1 MGSGSFT
8 TSSFTSYSNSR
19 GRGVNSS
26 GYVTA
31 DNLAD
36 YYTQHYIHKDMAPY
50 NVIRECVD
58 SEEHPNTIPVILAL
72 DLTGSMGGAC
82 VKTAQSLN
90 KIMTMLY
97 EKFTD
102 IEFLIMGIGDLEC
115 DRAPV
120 QVSQF
125 ESDVRIAEHTD
136 KLYMEHGGGG
146 NGYES
151 YTAAWYFGLKH
162 TKLDCW
168 KRGKKGIII
177 TMGDEPL
184 NPILYKHQVN
194 NVFGDTVEANVKTE
208 TLYKDATEKFD
219 IYHIA
224 VNDSEDSYS
233 WYDTRINSTFS
244 PILGNR
250 LKVSTIERL
259 PMTIVECIEDYLY
272 STDDEDYLIDESEI
286 RLSGKFNIIK
296 Y

>member
-19 GRGVNSS
+19 GRSVSS
-26 GYVTA
+26 TGFVTN
-31 DNLAD
+31 DSLRD
-36 YYTQHYIHKDMAPY
+36 YYTQSRIHPDMVPY
-50 NVIRECVD
+50 QVTRECVD

-102 IEFLIMGIGDLEC
+102 IEFLIMGVGDLEC

-151 YTAAWYFGLKH
+151 YTAAWYFGLRH

-184 NPILYKHQVN
+184 NPILYKRN
-194 NVFGDTVEANVKTE
+194 IKGVFGDTPEADVKTE
-208 TLYKDATEKFD
+208 DLYKMATEKFD

-224 VNDSEDSYS
+224 VDDPEDSYS
-233 WYDTRINSTFS
+233 WYDTQINSTFS
-244 PILGNR
+244 PVLGNR

-259 PMTIVECIEDYLY
+259 PMTIVDCIED
-272 STDDEDYLIDESEI
+272 SVNGNVQTETVSNVEKTESNYI
-286 RLSGKFNIIK
+286 TW
-296 Y
+296 

>member
-19 GRGVNSS
+19 GRAVSSS
-26 GYVTA
+26 GFVTN
-31 DNLAD
+31 DNLTD
-36 YYTQHYIHKDMAPY
+36 YYTQSRIHPDMVPY
-50 NVIRECVD
+50 KVMRECVD
-58 SEEHPNTIPVILAL
+58 SKEHPNTIPVVLCV
-72 DLTGSMGGAC
+72 DLTGSMSGAC
-82 VKTAQSLN
+82 IKTAQSLN

-102 IEFLIMGIGDLEC
+102 IEFLVMGVGDLEC
-115 DRAPV
+115 DHAPV

-136 KLYMEHGGGG
+136 HLYIEHGGGG

-151 YTAAWYFGLKH
+151 YSAAWYFGLKH

-184 NPILYKHQVN
+184 NPVLHKNQVN
-194 NVFGDTVEANVKTE
+194 AVFGDTVEADIKTE
-208 TLYKDATEKFD
+208 DLYKMATEKFD

-224 VNDSEDSYS
+224 VDDDDDMYRFYN
-233 WYDTRINSTFS
+233 WRIDNSFK
-244 PILGNR
+244 PIIGER
-250 LKVSTIERL
+250 SLKVSTIEQL
-259 PMTIVECIEDYLY
+259 PMTIVECIED
-272 STDDEDYLIDESEI
+272 SVNGGAQIEATPNIEKSESGYI
-286 RLSGKFNIIK
+286 TW
-296 Y
+296 

>member
-19 GRGVNSS
+19 GRSVSS
-26 GYVTA
+26 TGFVTN
-31 DNLAD
+31 DSLRD
-36 YYTQHYIHKDMAPY
+36 YYTQSRIHSDMVPY
-50 NVIRECVD
+50 KVMRECVD

-102 IEFLIMGIGDLEC
+102 IEFLIMGVGDLEC

-184 NPILYKHQVN
+184 NPILYKHQIN

-208 TLYKDATEKFD
+208 TLYKDAVEKFD

-224 VNDSEDSYS
+224 VNDPEDSYS

-250 LKVSTIERL
+250 LKVSTIEKL
-259 PMTIVECIEDYLY
+259 PMTIVECIED
-272 STDDEDYLIDESEI
+272 SVGGNVQTETVPNIEETESGYI
-286 RLSGKFNIIK
+286 TW
-296 Y
+296 

>member
-8 TSSFTSYSNSR
+8 TRSFTSYSNSR
-19 GRGVNSS
+19 GRSVSNTGF
-26 GYVTA
+26 VTN
-31 DNLAD
+31 DSLTD
-36 YYTQHYIHKDMAPY
+36 YYTQSYIHKDMIPY
-50 NVIRECVD
+50 NVTRECVD

-90 KIMTMLY
+90 KIMTTLY

-102 IEFLIMGIGDLEC
+102 IEFLIMGVGDLEC

-136 KLYMEHGGGG
+136 HLYMEHGGGG

-184 NPILYKHQVN
+184 NPILYKHQIN

-208 TLYKDATEKFD
+208 TLYKDAVEKFD

-224 VNDSEDSYS
+224 VNDPEDSYS

-259 PMTIVECIEDYLY
+259 PMTIVDCIED
-272 STDDEDYLIDESEI
+272 SVNGGAQTETVPNIEKSESGYI
-286 RLSGKFNIIK
+286 TW
-296 Y
+296 

>member
-19 GRGVNSS
+19 GRGVSSS

-31 DNLAD
+31 DNLTD
-36 YYTQHYIHKDMAPY
+36 YYTQRYIHKDMVPY
-50 NVIRECVD
+50 NVTRECVD

-102 IEFLIMGIGDLEC
+102 IEFLIMGVGDLEC

-184 NPILYKHQVN
+184 NPILYKHQIN
-194 NVFGDTVEANVKTE
+194 GVFGDTVEADVKTE

-224 VNDSEDSYS
+224 VDDPADSYS
-233 WYDTRINSTFS
+233 WYNTRIDSTFS
-244 PILGNR
+244 PVLGDR

-259 PMTIVECIEDYLY
+259 PMTIVECIED
-272 STDDEDYLIDESEI
+272 SVNGDVQTEVVSNIEKTESGYI
-286 RLSGKFNIIK
+286 TW
-296 Y
+296 

>member
-8 TSSFTSYSNSR
+8 ASSFTSYSNSR
-19 GRGVNSS
+19 GRSVDSTGF
-26 GYVTA
+26 VTNA
-31 DNLAD
+31 NLTD
-36 YYTQHYIHKDMAPY
+36 YYTQHYIHKDMVPY

-102 IEFLIMGIGDLEC
+102 IEFLIMGVGDLEC

-184 NPILYKHQVN
+184 NPILYKHQIN
-194 NVFGDTVEANVKTE
+194 YVFGDTVEANVKTE

-224 VNDSEDSYS
+224 VNDPEDSYS

-244 PILGNR
+244 PILGDR

-259 PMTIVECIEDYLY
+259 PMTIVDCIED
-272 STDDEDYLIDESEI
+272 SMNGGTQTEAVPNVEKTESSYI
-286 RLSGKFNIIK
+286 TW
-296 Y
+296 

>member
-8 TSSFTSYSNSR
+8 ASSFTSYSNSR
-19 GRGVNSS
+19 GRTVSS
-26 GYVTA
+26 TGFVTN
-31 DNLAD
+31 DSLTD
-36 YYTQHYIHKDMAPY
+36 YYTQHYIHKDMVPY
-50 NVIRECVD
+50 NVTRECVD

-102 IEFLIMGIGDLEC
+102 IEFLVMGVGDLEC

-146 NGYES
+146 NSYES
-151 YTAAWYFGLKH
+151 YTAAWYFGLRH

-184 NPILYKHQVN
+184 NPILYKHN
-194 NVFGDTVEANVKTE
+194 IKGVFGDTPEADVKTE
-208 TLYKDATEKFD
+208 DLYKMATEKFD

-224 VNDSEDSYS
+224 VDDPEDSYS

-244 PILGNR
+244 PVLGNR

-259 PMTIVECIEDYLY
+259 PMTIVDCIED
-272 STDDEDYLIDESEI
+272 SVNGGTQTGTAPNVEKTESGYI
-286 RLSGKFNIIK
+286 TW
-296 Y
+296 

>member
-19 GRGVNSS
+19 GRGVSS
-26 GYVTA
+26 TGFVTA
-31 DNLAD
+31 DSLTD
-36 YYTQHYIHKDMAPY
+36 YYTQSYIHKDMVPY
-50 NVIRECVD
+50 HVTRECVD

-102 IEFLIMGIGDLEC
+102 IEFLIMGVGDLEC

-146 NGYES
+146 NSYES

-184 NPILYKHQVN
+184 NPILYKHQIN

-208 TLYKDATEKFD
+208 TLYKDAVEKFD

-224 VNDSEDSYS
+224 VDDPEDSYS

-244 PILGNR
+244 PILGDH

-259 PMTIVECIEDYLY
+259 PMTIVECIED
-272 STDDEDYLIDESEI
+272 SVNGNVQTKTTSNIEKTESGYI
-286 RLSGKFNIIK
+286 TW
-296 Y
+296 

>member
-19 GRGVNSS
+19 GRSVSS
-26 GYVTA
+26 TGFVTN
-31 DNLAD
+31 DSLRD
-36 YYTQHYIHKDMAPY
+36 YYTQSRIHPDMVPY
-50 NVIRECVD
+50 QVTRECVD

-102 IEFLIMGIGDLEC
+102 IEFLIMGVGDLEC

-151 YTAAWYFGLKH
+151 YTAAWYFGLRH

-184 NPILYKHQVN
+184 NPILYKRN
-194 NVFGDTVEANVKTE
+194 IKGVFGDTPEADVKTE
-208 TLYKDATEKFD
+208 DLYKMATEKFD

-224 VNDSEDSYS
+224 VDDPEDSYS

-244 PILGNR
+244 PVLGNR

-259 PMTIVECIEDYLY
+259 PMTIVECIED
-272 STDDEDYLIDESEI
+272 SVNGGTQTETVQNNEKSESGYI
-286 RLSGKFNIIK
+286 TW
-296 Y
+296 

>member
-26 GYVTA
+26 GYATA
-31 DNLAD
+31 DSLTD
-36 YYTQHYIHKDMAPY
+36 YYTQSYIHKDMVPY
-50 NVIRECVD
+50 HVTRECVD

-102 IEFLIMGIGDLEC
+102 IEFLIMGVGDLEC
-115 DRAPV
+115 DHAPV

-184 NPILYKHQVN
+184 NPILYKRHIKG
-194 NVFGDTVEANVKTE
+194 VFGEMPEADIKTE
-208 TLYKDATEKFD
+208 TLYKDAVEKFD

-224 VNDSEDSYS
+224 VNDPEDSYS

-259 PMTIVECIEDYLY
+259 PMTIVECIED
-272 STDDEDYLIDESEI
+272 SVNGNVQTETVSNIEKTESDYITW
-286 RLSGKFNIIK
+286 
-296 Y
+296 

>member
-19 GRGVNSS
+19 GRNVSS
-26 GYVTA
+26 TGFVTN
-31 DNLAD
+31 DSLRD
-36 YYTQHYIHKDMAPY
+36 YYTQSRIHPDMVPY
-50 NVIRECVD
+50 KVIRECVD

-102 IEFLIMGIGDLEC
+102 IEFLIMGVGDLEC

-184 NPILYKHQVN
+184 NPILYKKQIKA
-194 NVFGDTVEANVKTE
+194 VFGDSVEADVRTE
-208 TLYKDATEKFD
+208 ELYKMATEKFD

-224 VNDSEDSYS
+224 VDDPADSYS
-233 WYDTRINSTFS
+233 WYENAINRTFK
-244 PILGNR
+244 PVLEDR

-259 PMTIVECIEDYLY
+259 PMTIVDCIED
-272 STDDEDYLIDESEI
+272 SVNDGTQTEAVPNVEKTESGYI
-286 RLSGKFNIIK
+286 TW
-296 Y
+296 

>member
-26 GYVTA
+26 GYATA
-31 DNLAD
+31 DNLTD
-36 YYTQHYIHKDMAPY
+36 YYTQSYIHKDMVPY
-50 NVIRECVD
+50 QVTRECVD

-102 IEFLIMGIGDLEC
+102 IEFLIMGVGDLEC

-184 NPILYKHQVN
+184 NPILYKHQIN
-194 NVFGDTVEANVKTE
+194 NVFGDMVEANVKTE
-208 TLYKDATEKFD
+208 TLYKDAVEKFD

-224 VNDSEDSYS
+224 VNDPEDSYS
-233 WYDTRINSTFS
+233 WYDTRINSTFR
-244 PILGNR
+244 PILGDH

-259 PMTIVECIEDYLY
+259 PMTIVECIED
-272 STDDEDYLIDESEI
+272 SVNNGIQTRTVSNIEKTESDYITW
-286 RLSGKFNIIK
+286 
-296 Y
+296 

>member
-19 GRGVNSS
+19 GRTVSS
-26 GYVTA
+26 TGFVTN
-31 DNLAD
+31 DSLTD
-36 YYTQHYIHKDMAPY
+36 YYTQHYIHKDMVPY
-50 NVIRECVD
+50 NVTRECVD

-102 IEFLIMGIGDLEC
+102 IEFLVMGVGDLEC

-184 NPILYKHQVN
+184 NPILYKRN
-194 NVFGDTVEANVKTE
+194 IRGVFGDTPEADVKTE
-208 TLYKDATEKFD
+208 DLYKMATEKFD

-224 VNDSEDSYS
+224 VDDPEDSYS

-244 PILGNR
+244 PVLGNR

-259 PMTIVECIEDYLY
+259 PMTIVDCIED
-272 STDDEDYLIDESEI
+272 SVNGGTQTETVPNVEKTESSYI
-286 RLSGKFNIIK
+286 TW
-296 Y
+296 

>member
-1 MGSGSFT
+1 MGSGNFT

-31 DNLAD
+31 DNLMD
-36 YYTQHYIHKDMAPY
+36 YYTQSYIHKDMVPY

-102 IEFLIMGIGDLEC
+102 IEFLIMGVGDLEC
-115 DRAPV
+115 DHAPV

-184 NPILYKHQVN
+184 NPILYKHQIN
-194 NVFGDTVEANVKTE
+194 NVFGDTAEANVKTE
-208 TLYKDATEKFD
+208 TLYKDAVEKFD

-224 VNDSEDSYS
+224 VNDPEDSYS

-259 PMTIVECIEDYLY
+259 PMTIVECIED
-272 STDDEDYLIDESEI
+272 SVNGGAQTETVPNIEKSESGYI
-286 RLSGKFNIIK
+286 TW
-296 Y
+296 

>member
-19 GRGVNSS
+19 GRSVSS
-26 GYVTA
+26 TGFVTA
-31 DNLAD
+31 DSLTD
-36 YYTQHYIHKDMAPY
+36 YYTQHYIHKDMVPY
-50 NVIRECVD
+50 NVTRECVD

-102 IEFLIMGIGDLEC
+102 IEFLVMGVGDLEC

-151 YTAAWYFGLKH
+151 YTAAWYFGLRH

-184 NPILYKHQVN
+184 NPILYKRN
-194 NVFGDTVEANVKTE
+194 IRGVFGDTPEADVKTE
-208 TLYKDATEKFD
+208 DLYKMATEKFD

-224 VNDSEDSYS
+224 VDDPEDSYS

-244 PILGNR
+244 PVLGNR

-259 PMTIVECIEDYLY
+259 PMTIVDCIED
-272 STDDEDYLIDESEI
+272 SVNGGTQTETVPNVEKTESSYI
-286 RLSGKFNIIK
+286 TW
-296 Y
+296 

>member
-26 GYVTA
+26 GYATA
-31 DNLAD
+31 DSLTD
-36 YYTQHYIHKDMAPY
+36 YYTQSYIHKDMVPY
-50 NVIRECVD
+50 NVTRECVD

-102 IEFLIMGIGDLEC
+102 IEFLIMGVGDLEC

-184 NPILYKHQVN
+184 NPILYKHQIN

-208 TLYKDATEKFD
+208 TLYKDAVEKFD

-224 VNDSEDSYS
+224 VNDPEDSYS

-259 PMTIVECIEDYLY
+259 PMTIVECIED
-272 STDDEDYLIDESEI
+272 SVNGGAQTETVPNIEKSESGYI
-286 RLSGKFNIIK
+286 TW
-296 Y
+296 

>member
-19 GRGVNSS
+19 GRGVNSA
-26 GYVTA
+26 GYATA
-31 DNLAD
+31 DSLRD
-36 YYTQHYIHKDMAPY
+36 YYTQSHIHPDMVPY
-50 NVIRECVD
+50 QVTRECVD

-102 IEFLIMGIGDLEC
+102 IEFLIMGVGDLEC

-184 NPILYKHQVN
+184 NPILYKKEIKA
-194 NVFGDTVEANVKTE
+194 VFGDTVEANVRTE
-208 TLYKDATEKFD
+208 ELYKMATEKFD

-224 VNDSEDSYS
+224 VDDPADSYS
-233 WYDTRINSTFS
+233 WYENAINRTFK
-244 PILGNR
+244 PVLGDR

-259 PMTIVECIEDYLY
+259 PMTIVDCIED
-272 STDDEDYLIDESEI
+272 SVNGGTQTEVVQNNEKSESDYITW
-286 RLSGKFNIIK
+286 
-296 Y
+296 

>member
-19 GRGVNSS
+19 GRGVNSA
-26 GYVTA
+26 GYATA
-31 DNLAD
+31 DSLGD
-36 YYTQHYIHKDMAPY
+36 YYTQSHIHPDMVPY
-50 NVIRECVD
+50 QVTRECVD

-102 IEFLIMGIGDLEC
+102 IEFLIMGVGDLEC

-184 NPILYKHQVN
+184 NPILYKHQIN
-194 NVFGDTVEANVKTE
+194 YVFGDTVEANVKTE

-224 VNDSEDSYS
+224 VNDPEDSYS
-233 WYDTRINSTFS
+233 WYDSRINSTFS
-244 PILGNR
+244 PILGDR

-259 PMTIVECIEDYLY
+259 PMTIVDCIED
-272 STDDEDYLIDESEI
+272 SVNGGTQTDTAPNVEKTESGYI
-286 RLSGKFNIIK
+286 TW
-296 Y
+296 

>member
-8 TSSFTSYSNSR
+8 ASSFTSYSNSR
-19 GRGVNSS
+19 GRSVSS
-26 GYVTA
+26 TGFVTN
-31 DNLAD
+31 DSLRD
-36 YYTQHYIHKDMAPY
+36 YYTQSRIHPDMVPY
-50 NVIRECVD
+50 KVMRECVD
-58 SEEHPNTIPVILAL
+58 SEEHPNTIPVVLCA

-102 IEFLIMGIGDLEC
+102 IEFLIMGVGDLEC

-151 YTAAWYFGLKH
+151 YTAAWYFGLRH

-184 NPILYKHQVN
+184 NPILYKHN
-194 NVFGDTVEANVKTE
+194 IKSVFGDTPEADVKTE
-208 TLYKDATEKFD
+208 DLYKMATEKFD

-224 VNDSEDSYS
+224 VDDPEDSYS

-259 PMTIVECIEDYLY
+259 PMTIVECIED
-272 STDDEDYLIDESEI
+272 SVNGNVQIETVPNVEKTESGYI
-286 RLSGKFNIIK
+286 TW
-296 Y
+296 

>member
-1 MGSGSFT
+1 MGSGNFT

-19 GRGVNSS
+19 GRSVNCS
-26 GYVTA
+26 GFVTN
-31 DNLAD
+31 DSLTD
-36 YYTQHYIHKDMAPY
+36 YYTQSYIHKDMVPY

-90 KIMTMLY
+90 KIMTTLY

-102 IEFLIMGIGDLEC
+102 IEFLIMGVGDLEC

-194 NVFGDTVEANVKTE
+194 NVFGDTVEANVRTE
-208 TLYKDATEKFD
+208 TLYKDAVEKFD

-224 VNDSEDSYS
+224 VNDPEDSYS

-259 PMTIVECIEDYLY
+259 PMTIVECIED
-272 STDDEDYLIDESEI
+272 SVNGGAQTETVPNIEKSESGYI
-286 RLSGKFNIIK
+286 TW
-296 Y
+296 

>member
-19 GRGVNSS
+19 GRGVNSA
-26 GYVTA
+26 GYATA
-31 DNLAD
+31 DSLGD
-36 YYTQHYIHKDMAPY
+36 YYTQSHIHPDMVPY
-50 NVIRECVD
+50 QVTRECVD

-102 IEFLIMGIGDLEC
+102 IEFLIMGVGDLEC

-184 NPILYKHQVN
+184 NPILYKHQIN
-194 NVFGDTVEANVKTE
+194 YVFGDTVEANVKTE

-224 VNDSEDSYS
+224 VNDPEDSYS
-233 WYDTRINSTFS
+233 WYDSRINSTFS
-244 PILGNR
+244 PILGDR

-259 PMTIVECIEDYLY
+259 PMTIVDCIED
-272 STDDEDYLIDESEI
+272 SVNGGTQTDTAPNVEKTESDYITW
-286 RLSGKFNIIK
+286 
-296 Y
+296 

>member
-19 GRGVNSS
+19 GRSVSS
-26 GYVTA
+26 TGFVTN
-31 DNLAD
+31 DSLRD
-36 YYTQHYIHKDMAPY
+36 YYTQSRIHPDMVPY
-50 NVIRECVD
+50 QVTRECVD

-102 IEFLIMGIGDLEC
+102 IEFLIMGVGDLEC

-151 YTAAWYFGLKH
+151 YTAAWYFGLRH

-184 NPILYKHQVN
+184 NPILYKRN
-194 NVFGDTVEANVKTE
+194 IKGVFGDTPEADVKTE
-208 TLYKDATEKFD
+208 DLYKMATEKFD

-224 VNDSEDSYS
+224 VNDPEDSYS

-259 PMTIVECIEDYLY
+259 PMTIVDCIED
-272 STDDEDYLIDESEI
+272 SVNGNVQTETVPNIEKTESDYITW
-286 RLSGKFNIIK
+286 
-296 Y
+296 